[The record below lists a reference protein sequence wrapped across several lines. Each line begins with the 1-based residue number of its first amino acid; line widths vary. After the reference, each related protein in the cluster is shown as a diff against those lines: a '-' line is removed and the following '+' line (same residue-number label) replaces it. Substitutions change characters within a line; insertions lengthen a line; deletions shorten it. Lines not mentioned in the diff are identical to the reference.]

1 MEDENRGKVV
11 IIIIGVVVAIALIIG
26 IVFAIY
32 NAVMTNKNTD
42 DFYSYL
48 LKEGYKDNGDGTY
61 TKTIDKDEQNIQYL
75 FTKTSFVISKE
86 ITDNNETPMSILLTY
101 KSNSEVEGSLEIY
114 GNNPSGVYGS
124 TLQTS
129 TYKNNDF
136 QCDILIDKGFGS
148 KCDILKEETD
158 KFAEEVN
165 DLLEHSNTQA
175 KYIK

>member
-61 TKTIDKDEQNIQYL
+61 TKTIDKD
-75 FTKTSFVISKE
+75 
-86 ITDNNETPMSILLTY
+86 
-101 KSNSEVEGSLEIY
+101 
-114 GNNPSGVYGS
+114 
-124 TLQTS
+124 
-129 TYKNNDF
+129 
-136 QCDILIDKGFGS
+136 
-148 KCDILKEETD
+148 
-158 KFAEEVN
+158 
-165 DLLEHSNTQA
+165 
-175 KYIK
+175 